1 MACLAHRHIDPSPRS
16 DVRVC
21 PTWSAYCC
29 HLPRQLH
36 ASECSQFLSGKQTRV
51 APVSSD
57 ALSPK
62 HGSCNRSLSWTPA
75 TSTRFFLVLCMCL
88 LHAPACVYCCWCAY
102 AHRVAIVLHMHA
114 GTASVC
120 ACFPCLLIKTLA
132 TESTCCNICLKYV
145 KYLKHTLATYGTSG
159 WNTYNILLKQLKHF
173 KHTLTIYVYRH
184 CNICNFR

>member
-1 MACLAHRHIDPSPRS
+1 MACLAHGHIDPSPRS
-16 DVRVC
+16 DVHVC
-21 PTWSAYCC
+21 PAWSAYCC
-29 HLPRQLH
+29 HLPRLLH

-51 APVSSD
+51 ALVSSD

-62 HGSCNRSLSWTPA
+62 HWKVQPVIVVDPSYKHEI
-75 TSTRFFLVLCMCL
+75 FLVLCMCL
-88 LHAPACVYCCWCAY
+88 LHAPACAYCCWCAY
-102 AHRVAIVLHMHA
+102 ARVAIVLHMHA

-120 ACFPCLLIKTLA
+120 ACFPYMLIKTLA

-159 WNTYNILLKQLKHF
+159 WNTCNILLKQLKHF